1 MVDLQHAARFWQG
14 KTCVI
19 LGLGISNRALLHALL
34 PKVREDG
41 LQLMVA
47 DQKDFD
53 PAEVKD
59 RLIQQF
65 NLGDLAPVLDEVR
78 WIGGPEYLSVLEK
91 VAQKTSPSEVLIFR
105 TPFLRPDQAELVE
118 ARKKGMVVTSEMELF
133 CHLCPCPILAVT
145 GSDGKTT
152 TTTLTAKLLEKLGFT
167 VHLGGNIGTPLIDRL
182 GEIRSEDLVV
192 LELSS
197 FQLMAFQAQIDYAL
211 LTNISP
217 NHLDYHKDF
226 HEYKRAKA
234 NIFAHSAF
242 PTVVINGASY
252 DPEWLTL
259 NPTAHWLF
267 LHQAPQI
274 FQGPLWQIAADG
286 SLGPVDRDVEPVDLN
301 RKLVNQDGK
310 SLDQALPAPTSEK
323 PFLTTKDIRLRGRF
337 NQDNYLAALAL
348 VHEVYQ
354 ELGPGSEE
362 DRNRALAE
370 AAKDLAQTFGG
381 VAHRQALVREEGGVA
396 IYESSIDS
404 SPTRTLNTILAF
416 RGSGGGEQAGPK
428 PILIMGGKDKNCDYH
443 DLARLMVKE
452 TKAAFISGQ
461 NEGLLQAALEEALKE
476 ALEAPGFSYTLCKDY
491 KEALEKAMALAEPGD
506 NILFT
511 PAGTSFDHFKNFEE
525 RGEYFTELV
534 RKFDK

>member
-1 MVDLQHAARFWQG
+1 MVDLQHAGRFWQD

-41 LQLMVA
+41 LQLIVA

-53 PAEVKD
+53 PTEVKE

-65 NLGDLAPVLDEVR
+65 NLGDLAPVLDEIR
-78 WIGGPEYLSVLEK
+78 WIGGAEYLSVLEK
-91 VAQKTSPSEVLIFR
+91 VTQKTSPSEVLIFR

-182 GEIRSEDLVV
+182 GEIGPEDLVV

-259 NPTAHWLF
+259 NPTARWLF

-274 FQGPLWQIAADG
+274 FQGPLWQIATDG
-286 SLGPVDRDVEPVDLN
+286 SLGPV
-301 RKLVNQDGK
+301 NQC
-310 SLDQALPAPTSEK
+310 
-323 PFLTTKDIRLRGRF
+323 FLTTKDICLRGRF

-354 ELGPGSEE
+354 DLGSGSEE
-362 DRNRALAE
+362 DRDRALAE
-370 AAKDLAQTFGG
+370 AAKELAQTFGG

-416 RGSGGGEQAGPK
+416 RGSGGGDQAGPK

-461 NEGLLQAALEEALKE
+461 NEGLLKAALEEALE
-476 ALEAPGFSYTLCKDY
+476 EVREEDFSYTLCKDY
-491 KEALEKAMALAEPGD
+491 EEALEKAMALAEPGD

-525 RGEYFTELV
+525 RGDYFTELV

>member
-1 MVDLQHAARFWQG
+1 MVDLQHAGRFWQG

-53 PAEVKD
+53 PTEVKE

-65 NLGDLAPVLDEVR
+65 NLGDLAPVLDEIR
-78 WIGGPEYLSVLEK
+78 WIGGAEYLSVLEK
-91 VAQKTSPSEVLIFR
+91 VAQQTSPSKVLIFR

-118 ARKKGMVVTSEMELF
+118 ARQKGMVVTSEMELF

-182 GEIRSEDLVV
+182 GEIGPEDLVV

-259 NPTAHWLF
+259 NPTARWLF

-274 FQGPLWQIAADG
+274 FQGPLWQIATDG
-286 SLGPVDRDVEPVDLN
+286 SLGPV
-301 RKLVNQDGK
+301 NQC
-310 SLDQALPAPTSEK
+310 
-323 PFLTTKDIRLRGRF
+323 FLTTKDIRLRGRF

-354 ELGPGSEE
+354 DLGPGSEE
-362 DRNRALAE
+362 DRDRALAE

-416 RGSGGGEQAGPK
+416 RGSGGDQAGPK
-428 PILIMGGKDKNCDYH
+428 PILIMGGKDKNCDYR
-443 DLARLMVKE
+443 DLAKLMVKE

-476 ALEAPGFSYTLCKDY
+476 VREVDFSYTLCMDY
-491 KEALEKAMALAEPGD
+491 EEALEKAMALAEPGD

>member
-1 MVDLQHAARFWQG
+1 MVDLQHTGRFWQG

-19 LGLGISNRALLHALL
+19 LGLGISNLALLHALL

-41 LQLMVA
+41 LQLIVA

-53 PAEVKD
+53 LTEVKE

-65 NLGDLAPVLDEVR
+65 NLGDLAPVLDEIR
-78 WIGGPEYLSVLEK
+78 WIGGAEYLSVLEK
-91 VAQKTSPSEVLIFR
+91 VAQQTSPSEVLIFR

-118 ARKKGMVVTSEMELF
+118 ARKKGLVVTSEMELF

-182 GEIRSEDLVV
+182 GKIGPEDLVV

-259 NPTAHWLF
+259 NPTARWLF

-274 FQGPLWQIAADG
+274 FQGPLWQIATDG
-286 SLGPVDRDVEPVDLN
+286 SLGPVDRDLEPVDL
-301 RKLVNQDGK
+301 DHK
-310 SLDQALPAPTSEK
+310 SVDQILSAPTSKK
-323 PFLTTKDIRLRGRF
+323 PFLTTQDIRLRGRF

-354 ELGPGSEE
+354 NLGPGSEA
-362 DRNRALAE
+362 DRDRALAE

-381 VAHRQALVREEGGVA
+381 VAHRQSLVREEGGIA

-416 RGSGGGEQAGPK
+416 RGSGGGDQAGPK
-428 PILIMGGKDKNCDYH
+428 PILIMGGKDKNCDYR

-461 NEGLLQAALEEALKE
+461 NEGILQEALEEALKE
-476 ALEAPGFSYTLCKDY
+476 AREVGFSYTLCKDY